1 MEILLSESSVVTSYY
16 FGWTT
21 SSVAIS
27 LTCLGLTV
35 LPINILVGSYISNM
49 FEDRQIILLTSE
61 IIVFIGILFSFN
73 MFVPHT
79 KQLFLMAFVLS
90 ISVNLLL
97 LSRVMS
103 WRLSKGTYNRGLL
116 STEAG
121 TLARVVADATITLGG
136 YLGRNHLLNA
146 TLLPS

>member
-1 MEILLSESSVVTSYY
+1 MLKHAMEILLSESSVVTSYY
-16 FGWTT
+16 FGWTA

-73 MFVPHT
+73 
-79 KQLFLMAFVLS
+79 
-90 ISVNLLL
+90 IVNLLL

>member
-1 MEILLSESSVVTSYY
+1 MLKHAMEILLSESSVVTSYY
-16 FGWTT
+16 FGWTA

-49 FEDRQIILLTSE
+49 FED
-61 IIVFIGILFSFN
+61 
-73 MFVPHT
+73 
-79 KQLFLMAFVLS
+79 
-90 ISVNLLL
+90 SVNLLL

>member
-49 FEDRQIILLTSE
+49 FEDR
-61 IIVFIGILFSFN
+61 
-73 MFVPHT
+73 
-79 KQLFLMAFVLS
+79 
-90 ISVNLLL
+90 
-97 LSRVMS
+97 
-103 WRLSKGTYNRGLL
+103 LSKGTYNRGLL

>member
-1 MEILLSESSVVTSYY
+1 MLKHAMEILLSESSVVTSYY

-73 MFVPHT
+73 
-79 KQLFLMAFVLS
+79 
-90 ISVNLLL
+90 IVNLLL

-103 WRLSKGTYNRGLL
+103 SRLSKGTYNRGLL